1 MNDTDCIFCGI
12 FSGVIESD
20 VLFRN
25 KDLIV
30 VRDINPKAPTHLI
43 IIPKPHIKNLAYS
56 AGRTSGILG
65 HMFIVAEE
73 MARREEVTISGF
85 RLIVNQGENAGQE
98 IEHLHM
104 HLLGGKKLN
113 NLG

>member
-1 MNDTDCIFCGI
+1 MKDTDCIFCGI

-30 VRDINPKAPTHLI
+30 VRDINPKAPTHLV
-43 IIPKPHIKNLAYS
+43 IIPKSHIKNLAYS
-56 AGRTSGILG
+56 AGRASSVLG

-85 RLIVNQGENAGQE
+85 RLIVNQGEDAGQE

>member
-1 MNDTDCIFCGI
+1 MKDTDCIFCGI

-20 VLFRN
+20 ILFRN

-30 VRDINPKAPTHLI
+30 VRDINPKAPTHLV

-56 AGRTSGILG
+56 AGRASSVLG
-65 HMFIVAEE
+65 QMFIVAEE

-85 RLIVNQGENAGQE
+85 RLIVNQGEDAGQE